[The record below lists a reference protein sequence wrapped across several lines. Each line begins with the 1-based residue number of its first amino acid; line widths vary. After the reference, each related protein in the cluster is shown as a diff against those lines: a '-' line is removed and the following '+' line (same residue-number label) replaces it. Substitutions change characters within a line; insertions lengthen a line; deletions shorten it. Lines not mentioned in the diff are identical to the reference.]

1 MQEINRVTTVWPP
14 NRSEDMS
21 TNIRMAPMVAG
32 AELIIDGDK
41 VTINQLSVT
50 NPELA
55 AYLTSKEGPEQLVAL
70 VDLINLAV
78 SVKNLAGSSLESEN
92 IKKSAELVVQSLNGT
107 VATLI
112 QSINSQADQLVHPE
126 TGIVAQKMRETASA
140 IGTDQDSK
148 LRELLS
154 PKKEGTPMADLQSSI
169 TTALNTHVTNIKTD
183 ITNLNTVLSEFIG
196 AQKKGKE
203 VYANS
208 REKGGDLE
216 TLLDSMIQLEAVVH
230 GDDAKYTG
238 DTPSPYGKNVGDEV
252 ITLNPE
258 ITGGEEVNIVWEAKT
273 DKTFKDA
280 KGRLKRD
287 KVAAELN
294 DAMENRDAVCA
305 IFVSDVRELD
315 LSVQP
320 IWQEFEGNKLAIVL
334 DDEDPDQRLVR
345 MAYLWARAYAIKSI
359 APEDS
364 EASID
369 IEAID
374 RVIQNLAR
382 EFKRLKQLK
391 DFHTPIRKNIES
403 AQKFVEEFQ
412 DNLDEMLDELSE
424 LVAAAEEDS
433 E

>member
-1 MQEINRVTTVWPP
+1 
-14 NRSEDMS
+14 
-21 TNIRMAPMVAG
+21 MVAG
-32 AELIIDGDK
+32 AELVIDGDK

-55 AYLTSKEGPEQLVAL
+55 AYLTSKEGPEQLVAV

-92 IKKSAELVVQSLNGT
+92 IKKSAELVVQGLKGT

-112 QSINSQADQLVHPE
+112 QNINSQADQLVHPE
-126 TGIVAQKMRETASA
+126 TGIVAQKMRETAAA

-148 LRELLS
+148 LRDLLS
-154 PKKEGTPMADLQSSI
+154 PKKEGTPMADLQSTI
-169 TTALNTHVTNIKTD
+169 TTALSTHVTNIKTD
-183 ITNLNTVLSEFIG
+183 ITNLNAVLSEFIG

-216 TLLDSMIQLEAVVH
+216 TLLDSMIQPEAAVH

-238 DTPSPYGKNVGDEV
+238 DTASPYGKNVGDEV

-294 DAMENRDAVCA
+294 DAMDNRDAVCA
-305 IFVSDVRELD
+305 IFVSDARELD

-364 EASID
+364 ESTID
-369 IEAID
+369 VEAID

-391 DFHTPIRKNIES
+391 DMHSPIRKNIEL
-403 AQKFVEEFQ
+403 AVKFVEDFEG
-412 DNLDEMLDELSE
+412 NLDGMLDELSD
-424 LVAAAEEDS
+424 LISAVEE
-433 E
+433 EETE

>member
-1 MQEINRVTTVWPP
+1 
-14 NRSEDMS
+14 
-21 TNIRMAPMVAG
+21 MVAG
-32 AELIIDGDK
+32 AELVIDGDK

-140 IGTDQDSK
+140 IGTNQDSK

-169 TTALNTHVTNIKTD
+169 TTALSTHVTNIKSD
-183 ITNLNTVLSEFIG
+183 ITNLNNVLSEFIG

-216 TLLDSMIQLEAVVH
+216 SLLDSMIQLEAVVH

-238 DTPSPYGKNVGDEV
+238 DTASPYGKNVGDEV

-294 DAMENRDAVCA
+294 DAMDNRDAVCA
-305 IFVSDVRELD
+305 IFVSDARELD

-364 EASID
+364 ESTID

-391 DFHTPIRKNIES
+391 DMHSPIRKNIEL
-403 AQKFVEEFQ
+403 AVKFVEDFEG
-412 DNLDEMLDELSE
+412 NLDGMLDELSD
-424 LVAAAEEDS
+424 LISAAEE
-433 E
+433 EEE

>member
-1 MQEINRVTTVWPP
+1 
-14 NRSEDMS
+14 
-21 TNIRMAPMVAG
+21 MVAG

-41 VTINQLSVT
+41 VTINELSVT
-50 NPELA
+50 NSELA

-148 LRELLS
+148 LRDLLS

-305 IFVSDVRELD
+305 IFVSDARELD

-345 MAYLWARAYAIKSI
+345 MAYLWARAYTIKSI

>member
-1 MQEINRVTTVWPP
+1 
-14 NRSEDMS
+14 
-21 TNIRMAPMVAG
+21 MVAG

-41 VTINQLSVT
+41 VTINELSVT
-50 NPELA
+50 NSELA

-148 LRELLS
+148 LRDLLS

-216 TLLDSMIQLEAVVH
+216 TLLDSMIQLESVVH

-305 IFVSDVRELD
+305 IFVSDARELD

-345 MAYLWARAYAIKSI
+345 MAYLWARAYTIKSI

>member
-1 MQEINRVTTVWPP
+1 
-14 NRSEDMS
+14 
-21 TNIRMAPMVAG
+21 MVAG
-32 AELIIDGDK
+32 AELTIDGDK
-41 VTINQLSVT
+41 VTINQLTVT

-112 QSINSQADQLVHPE
+112 QSITSQADQLVHPE

-140 IGTDQDSK
+140 IGTNQDSK

-154 PKKEGTPMADLQSSI
+154 AKTEGTPMADLQSTI
-169 TTALNTHVTNIKTD
+169 TTALSTHVTNIKTD
-183 ITNLNTVLSEFIG
+183 INNLNTVLGEFIG

-238 DTPSPYGKNVGDEV
+238 DTASPYGKNVGDEV

-294 DAMENRDAVCA
+294 DAMDNRDAVCA
-305 IFVSDVRELD
+305 IFVSDARELD

-364 EASID
+364 ESTID

-424 LVAAAEEDS
+424 LVAAAEE
-433 E
+433 EEQE

>member
-1 MQEINRVTTVWPP
+1 
-14 NRSEDMS
+14 MS

-148 LRELLS
+148 LRDLLS

-294 DAMENRDAVCA
+294 DAMDNRDAVCA

-369 IEAID
+369 IEAVD

>member
-1 MQEINRVTTVWPP
+1 
-14 NRSEDMS
+14 
-21 TNIRMAPMVAG
+21 MVAG

-148 LRELLS
+148 LRDLLS

-258 ITGGEEVNIVWEAKT
+258 ITGGDEVNIVWEAKT

-345 MAYLWARAYAIKSI
+345 MAYLWARAYAIKSN

>member
-1 MQEINRVTTVWPP
+1 
-14 NRSEDMS
+14 
-21 TNIRMAPMVAG
+21 MVSG
-32 AELIIDGDK
+32 AELEIDGDK
-41 VTINQLSVT
+41 VTINQLTIT

-92 IKKSAELVVQSLNGT
+92 IKKSAELVVQHLNGT
-107 VATLI
+107 VATLLQNI
-112 QSINSQADQLVHPE
+112 SAKTEALVHPE
-126 TGIVAQKMRETASA
+126 TGIVAQKMRETASS
-140 IGTDQDSK
+140 IGTDQDTK

-154 PKKEGTPMADLQSSI
+154 NKQEGTPITALQNAI
-169 TTALNTHVTNIKTD
+169 TTALGTHVTNLKTD
-183 ITNLNTVLSEFIG
+183 IASVTDLLSQFIG
-196 AQKKGKE
+196 SQKKGKE
-203 VYANS
+203 VYDKS

-216 TLLDSMIQLEAVVH
+216 ALLDSMIQPEAAVH

-238 DTPSPYGKNVGDEV
+238 DTASPYGKNVGDEV
-252 ITLNPE
+252 ITLNLE
-258 ITGGEEVNIVWEAKT
+258 STGGEEVNIVWEAKT

-294 DAMENRDAVCA
+294 DAMDNRDAVCG
-305 IFVSDVRELD
+305 IFVSDARELD
-315 LSVQP
+315 LTVQP
-320 IWQEFEGNKLAIVL
+320 LWQEFEGNKLAIVL

-345 MAYLWARAYAIKSI
+345 MAYLWARAYAFKSL
-359 APEDS
+359 AAEDS

-391 DFHTPIRKNIES
+391 DSHTAIRKNVES
-403 AQKFVEEFQ
+403 AQTFVDDFQ
-412 DNLDEMLDELSE
+412 GNLDEMLDELRE
-424 LVAAAEEDS
+424 LVAAAEE
-433 E
+433 ETE

>member
-1 MQEINRVTTVWPP
+1 
-14 NRSEDMS
+14 
-21 TNIRMAPMVAG
+21 MVAG

-41 VTINQLSVT
+41 VTINELSVT
-50 NPELA
+50 NSELA

-148 LRELLS
+148 LRDLLS

-433 E
+433 Q

>member
-1 MQEINRVTTVWPP
+1 MRCCQPLPLRYEAW
-14 NRSEDMS
+14 
-21 TNIRMAPMVAG
+21 
-32 AELIIDGDK
+32 
-41 VTINQLSVT
+41 
-50 NPELA
+50 LA
-55 AYLTSKEGPEQLVAL
+55 A
-70 VDLINLAV
+70 
-78 SVKNLAGSSLESEN
+78 
-92 IKKSAELVVQSLNGT
+92 
-107 VATLI
+107 
-112 QSINSQADQLVHPE
+112 
-126 TGIVAQKMRETASA
+126 
-140 IGTDQDSK
+140 
-148 LRELLS
+148 
-154 PKKEGTPMADLQSSI
+154 
-169 TTALNTHVTNIKTD
+169 
-183 ITNLNTVLSEFIG
+183 
-196 AQKKGKE
+196 
-203 VYANS
+203 
-208 REKGGDLE
+208 
-216 TLLDSMIQLEAVVH
+216 VH

-238 DTPSPYGKNVGDEV
+238 DTASPYGKNVGDEV

-294 DAMENRDAVCA
+294 DAMDKRDAVCA
-305 IFVSDVRELD
+305 IFVSDARELD

-364 EASID
+364 ESTID
-369 IEAID
+369 VEAID

-391 DFHTPIRKNIES
+391 DYHTPIRKNIES

-424 LVAAAEEDS
+424 LVAAAEE
-433 E
+433 ETE

>member
-1 MQEINRVTTVWPP
+1 MAP

-50 NPELA
+50 NSELA

-148 LRELLS
+148 LRDLLS

-216 TLLDSMIQLEAVVH
+216 TLLDSMIQLESVVH

-305 IFVSDVRELD
+305 IFVSDARELD

>member
-1 MQEINRVTTVWPP
+1 
-14 NRSEDMS
+14 
-21 TNIRMAPMVAG
+21 MVAG

-41 VTINQLSVT
+41 VTINELSVT
-50 NPELA
+50 NSELA

-148 LRELLS
+148 LRDLLS

-216 TLLDSMIQLEAVVH
+216 TLLDSMIQLESVVH

-305 IFVSDVRELD
+305 IFVSDARELD

-345 MAYLWARAYAIKSI
+345 MAYLWARAYTIKSI

-433 E
+433 Q

>member
-1 MQEINRVTTVWPP
+1 
-14 NRSEDMS
+14 
-21 TNIRMAPMVAG
+21 MVAG
-32 AELIIDGDK
+32 AELLIDGDK

-140 IGTDQDSK
+140 IGINQDSK

-169 TTALNTHVTNIKTD
+169 TTALSTHVTNIKTD
-183 ITNLNTVLSEFIG
+183 INNLNTVLSEFIG

-203 VYANS
+203 VYDKS

-216 TLLDSMIQLEAVVH
+216 TLLDSMIQPEALVH

-238 DTPSPYGKNVGDEV
+238 DTASPYGKNVGDEV

-294 DAMENRDAVCA
+294 DAMDNRDAVCG
-305 IFVSDVRELD
+305 IFVSDARELD

-364 EASID
+364 ESTID

-391 DFHTPIRKNIES
+391 DFHTPIRKNIDS
-403 AQKFVEEFQ
+403 AIKFVEEFQ
-412 DNLDEMLDELSE
+412 DNLDEMLDELSD
-424 LVAAAEEDS
+424 LVSAAEE
-433 E
+433 EEE

>member
-1 MQEINRVTTVWPP
+1 MQIAMNTVVSMTYELKDADG
-14 NRSEDMS
+14 NVLESS
-21 TNIRMAPMVAG
+21 
-32 AELIIDGDK
+32 AEP
-41 VTINQLSVT
+41 V
-50 NPELA
+50 
-55 AYLTSKEGPEQLVAL
+55 AYLHGGY
-70 VDLINLAV
+70 D
-78 SVKNLAGSSLESEN
+78 N
-92 IKKSAELVVQSLNGT
+92 IF
-107 VATLI
+107 
-112 QSINSQADQLVHPE
+112 
-126 TGIVAQKMRETASA
+126 
-140 IGTDQDSK
+140 
-148 LRELLS
+148 
-154 PKKEGTPMADLQSSI
+154 PKVE
-169 TTALNTHVTNIKTD
+169 
-183 ITNLNTVLSEFIG
+183 
-196 AQKKGKE
+196 
-203 VYANS
+203 
-208 REKGGDLE
+208 
-216 TLLDSMIQLEAVVH
+216 EAMH
-230 GDDAKYTG
+230 
-238 DTPSPYGKNVGDEV
+238 GKNIGDEV

-294 DAMENRDAVCA
+294 DAMDNRDAVCA
-305 IFVSDVRELD
+305 IFVSDARELD

-364 EASID
+364 ESTID

-424 LVAAAEEDS
+424 LVAAAEE
-433 E
+433 ETE